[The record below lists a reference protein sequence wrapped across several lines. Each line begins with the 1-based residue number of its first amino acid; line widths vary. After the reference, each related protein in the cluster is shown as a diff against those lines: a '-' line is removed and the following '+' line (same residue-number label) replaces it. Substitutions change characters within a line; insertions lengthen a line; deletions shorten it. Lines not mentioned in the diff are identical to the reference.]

1 MDYKKILEKYLQL
14 PIYIKTAIFSVF
26 WLLIIVL
33 CYFLIISYQLET
45 IEKKSFELSKLKKQT
60 LAIVK
65 VTKQLKNFKKE
76 LKQLEYDFKIA
87 LRKLPDSK
95 EIPGLLLNIS
105 EFGNKDELDF
115 LMFKPG
121 KVEKKEF
128 YGVIPISLR
137 LNGKYKDIGEFLWET
152 ATMPRIV
159 QIPKFTLRPDKN
171 GLLFMDGKLET
182 YIFLKEKLNQKNK
195 KKKRKNVKKK

>member
-1 MDYKKILEKYLQL
+1 MDYKKILEKYLSL
-14 PIYIKTAIFSVF
+14 PIYIKMAIFSVF
-26 WLLIIVL
+26 WIFIILLS
-33 CYFLIISYQLET
+33 YFLIINHQFKT

-65 VTKQLKNFKKE
+65 VTKQLKSFKKE

-105 EFGNKDELDF
+105 EFGNKDDLDF

-121 KVEKKEF
+121 KVVKKEF
-128 YGVIPISLR
+128 YGVIPIAIR
-137 LNGKYKDIGEFLWET
+137 LNGNYKNIGKFLWEI

-159 QIPKFTLRPDKN
+159 QLPRFTLRPDKE

-182 YIFLKEKLNQKNK
+182 YIFLKEKLNQKGK
-195 KKKRKNVKKK
+195 KKKKNVKKK